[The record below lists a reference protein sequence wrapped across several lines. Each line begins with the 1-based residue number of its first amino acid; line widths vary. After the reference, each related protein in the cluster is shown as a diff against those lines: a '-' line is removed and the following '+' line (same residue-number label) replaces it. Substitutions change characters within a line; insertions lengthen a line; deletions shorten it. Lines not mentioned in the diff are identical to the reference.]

1 MLHVTK
7 CANTYFPFQFL
18 LQTLSLMGIVE
29 NQASHDIDHISCAWL
44 KTKFPLT
51 YITLLDVGRKP
62 TYH

>member
-1 MLHVTK
+1 
-7 CANTYFPFQFL
+7 
-18 LQTLSLMGIVE
+18 MGIVE

-62 TYH
+62 TYQV